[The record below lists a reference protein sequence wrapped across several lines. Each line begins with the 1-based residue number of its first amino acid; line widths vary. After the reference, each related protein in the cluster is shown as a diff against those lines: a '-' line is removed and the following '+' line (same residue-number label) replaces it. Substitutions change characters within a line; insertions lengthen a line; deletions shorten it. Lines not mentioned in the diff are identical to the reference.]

1 MRVWSDFPADNAD
14 RSVRVWLRRHL
25 AESDLPMRHDV
36 REMAAVVDRI
46 MASIDDRN
54 RVLLEAV
61 DRRYDEAEM
70 NRLASILDEVLNGVP
85 VQYATGWTDFRGLRI
100 MCGPE
105 ALIPRPETEELVD
118 WFIAG
123 VEAGLP
129 EGRPASQGIRVLD
142 VGTGTGCIALA
153 VKALRPGWEVF
164 GLDISDGALQLA
176 RRNGAALGLEV
187 GWIRAD
193 ALDPGRVGWPIPL
206 NGIVS
211 NPPYIPQSESRSME
225 DHVTLH
231 EPGIALFV
239 PDDTPLVFYAHL
251 LEAAMDMLP
260 PGGCLAAECHHALTR
275 DVAECW
281 KLEAA
286 ETEVLIDL
294 QGAERAV
301 RLCRP

>member
-1 MRVWSDFPADNAD
+1 MRVWTDFPADNAD
-14 RSVRVWLRRHL
+14 RSVRTWLRRNL
-25 AESDLPMRHDV
+25 EASGLPMLADA
-36 REMAAVVDRI
+36 REMNAVVDRI

-54 RVLLEAV
+54 RAMLEAV

-70 NRLASILDEVLNGVP
+70 NRLAAIMDEVLTGVP

-100 MCGPE
+100 LCGPG

-123 VEAGLP
+123 VEAGLAQ
-129 EGRPASQGIRVLD
+129 GRPVPHGVRVLD

-164 GLDISDGALQLA
+164 GLDISEDALDLA

-193 ALDPGRVGWPIPL
+193 ALDPRREGWPTGL

-211 NPPYIPQSESRSME
+211 NPPYIPQSEAGAME

-239 PDDTPLVFYAHL
+239 PDDSPLVFHDHL
-251 LEAAMDMLP
+251 LHAALDMLP
-260 PGGCLAAECHHALTR
+260 SGGCLAAECHHALTR